1 MNQEGKKMD
10 WAPLPSPT
18 SFLSGLMAEGS
29 LSQLLSGS
37 EMEPPK
43 VPEEGEPKTSC
54 DLSGFPD
61 GSFLFETAQKPPNKA
76 GGGSFGERFVARG
89 GFSAPKLNTAKFKC
103 LPSVASPSGV
113 KSPMV
118 IPPGMS
124 PSTLLDSPVLLSNSL
139 AEQSPTTGS
148 YPLVPVSEG
157 TDNSASKSAA
167 GSIKESNDNN
177 GASNS
182 FNFKPFVTQASMC
195 VVGSMNKSSLC
206 SDREQTFNG
215 FQTMAASHGQA
226 QNVNQDLSF
235 QFQEAVQTSDQRQNH
250 SLVKSESFTQS
261 QPESEVNTHHEV
273 KSDSQGDIQVQNQIS
288 VCNQG
293 YLSTRQSKA
302 PISAVQTQVSLPISM
317 IGPSVLSSS
326 QAQIYT
332 QNIRSSTLQ
341 GMAGN
346 SLRHGELSTGNV
358 SDVVFASFQNREN
371 GYSSSKVPTSEESDK
386 KQECEMQGAP
396 VEGLAPYNIVG
407 RHSED
412 GYNWRKYGQKQ
423 VKGSEY
429 PRSYYK
435 CTHPNCQVK
444 KKVERA
450 PDGQITEI
458 VYKGDHNH
466 PKPPPSRRSGAGSAH
481 LSHDGGES
489 ADGAGPS
496 LKAEASGTWRNTDSG
511 IFRARESTTDC
522 SRIWKNERIERS
534 SSTSVVT
541 DLSDPSSTA
550 QVQSSCHIDSQG
562 TAELSSNL
570 ATDDDMDD
578 RGTNDSKS
586 FADDS
591 DGEEQESKRRRKEQN
606 TLDMMAAS
614 RAMREPRVVVQTTS
628 EIDIL
633 DDGYRWR
640 KYGQK
645 VVKGNPN
652 PRSYYKCTNAGCPV
666 RKHVER
672 ASHDLKSVITTYE
685 GKHNHD
691 VPAARNNNHDSAV
704 KANSAAPVQ
713 THIPASINTI
723 PCPMTQVQEGTSRF
737 DKCLDSKTDIGKYP
751 FLGKLIEENLRLQDN
766 NIDSSAKIRAAMNY
780 GMFGMDNF
788 HSDQRQIADRNF
800 ALQMQMH
807 GTMKHGLPAIE
818 TNPVKPINQIHQP
831 TDIRLMRPKEEQKD
845 DSSLQSALPYNQ
857 LLNPSVYQQFLGR
870 LPMGP

>member
-1 MNQEGKKMD
+1 M
-10 WAPLPSPT
+10 
-18 SFLSGLMAEGS
+18 
-29 LSQLLSGS
+29 
-37 EMEPPK
+37 
-43 VPEEGEPKTSC
+43 
-54 DLSGFPD
+54 
-61 GSFLFETAQKPPNKA
+61 
-76 GGGSFGERFVARG
+76 
-89 GFSAPKLNTAKFKC
+89 
-103 LPSVASPSGV
+103 
-113 KSPMV
+113 
-118 IPPGMS
+118 
-124 PSTLLDSPVLLSNSL
+124 
-139 AEQSPTTGS
+139 
-148 YPLVPVSEG
+148 
-157 TDNSASKSAA
+157 
-167 GSIKESNDNN
+167 
-177 GASNS
+177 
-182 FNFKPFVTQASMC
+182 
-195 VVGSMNKSSLC
+195 SSLG
-206 SDREQTFNG
+206 SDHQQTFAG
-215 FQTMAASHGQA
+215 FQTEVTTCIQA
-226 QNVNQDLSF
+226 QSVDHDLSS
-235 QFQEAVQTSDQRQNH
+235 QLQRQFKTSGQMQNH
-250 SLVKSESFTQS
+250 FQTKSEPLAQTH
-261 QPESEVNTHHEV
+261 SEVHPFV
-273 KSDSQGDIQVQNQIS
+273 KIKCEPEGDIQVETQMPLPNR
-288 VCNQG
+288 G
-293 YLSTRQSKA
+293 YLSNSHCNTTVA
-302 PISAVQTQVSLPISM
+302 AVQDQVSLRAGTLHSNFSTSNQFQFWSQTGKSATCRGVM
-317 IGPSVLSSS
+317 DPSFPEAAICNSNVNDTIFAASLKTIQNSYCSS
-326 QAQIYT
+326 QAP
-332 QNIRSSTLQ
+332 L
-341 GMAGN
+341 
-346 SLRHGELSTGNV
+346 
-358 SDVVFASFQNREN
+358 
-371 GYSSSKVPTSEESDK
+371 SEEGDK
-386 KQECEMQGAP
+386 RHNCESQ
-396 VEGLAPYNIVG
+396 LTNIEDGDQRGSTTHTILG
-407 RHSED
+407 RHSDD